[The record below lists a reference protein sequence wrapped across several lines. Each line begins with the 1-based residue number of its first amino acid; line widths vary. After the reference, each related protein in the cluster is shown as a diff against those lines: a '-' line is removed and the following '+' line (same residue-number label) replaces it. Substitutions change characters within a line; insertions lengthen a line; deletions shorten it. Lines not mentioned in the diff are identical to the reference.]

1 MTETPVGISIII
13 PVLDE
18 AAHIRATLSALQDC
32 RRAGHEI
39 IVVDGG
45 SVDTTVEQATALADT
60 VLTSSPGRARQMDA
74 GAAQAR
80 HEVLLFLHADSR
92 LPAHGTGQIA
102 AAVGDGARWGY
113 FRLRLSSR
121 RLSIRVIETAINLR
135 TLVTRVAT
143 GDMALFV
150 RRDTFRAVGGFGD
163 MPLMEDVAI
172 SKRLRRLAHPRRLD
186 GHVASSS
193 RRWEERGIC
202 RTVLLMWR
210 LRLAY
215 CLGVDP
221 ERLVRAYYPE
231 HSGKRQP

>member
-1 MTETPVGISIII
+1 MTETPVFISIIM

-18 AAHIRATLSALQDC
+18 AAHIQSTLAALQDC

-45 SVDTTVEQATALADT
+45 STDATVGQASALADR
-60 VLTSSPGRARQMDA
+60 VLTSPPGRARQMDA
-74 GAAQAR
+74 GAARAS
-80 HEVLLFLHADSR
+80 HGVLLFLHADTR
-92 LPAHGTGQIA
+92 LPDDGPEQVAT
-102 AAVGDGARWGY
+102 AVKAGARWGH
-113 FRLRLSSR
+113 FRLCLSSR
-121 RLSIRVIETAINLR
+121 RLSLRVIGTAVNLR
-135 TLVTRVAT
+135 TRLTGVVT

-150 RRDTFRAVGGFGD
+150 RRDIFAAVGGFGD

-172 SKRLRRLAHPRRLD
+172 SKRLRRLARPRCLP
-186 GHVASSS
+186 GHVLSSS
-193 RRWEERGIC
+193 RRWEQRGVC

-215 CLGVDP
+215 WFGVDP
-221 ERLVRAYYPE
+221 EYLVRAYYPE